1 MKTLC
6 FALTYISYKPDVRLR
21 FVTEELGFDSDEDC
35 ARFICEHGAPHLLD
49 ERDDGVHLL
58 TGKGPGFFDSALKAA
73 SARPGVKAPV

>member
-1 MKTLC
+1 MTTLC
-6 FALTYISYKPDVRLR
+6 SALTLGSYKPDVRLR

-58 TGKGPGFFDSALKAA
+58 IGKGPGFFDSALKAA